1 MKNNF
6 VFLYFITLIMLL
18 TSCTFSVQPFLKSI
32 EFIDDKTIEYEFS
45 FVIGDNASG
54 RYKKKKF
61 SITPDNE
68 YRIKYQTFSVTK
80 GTVYFNKNI
89 PDGVT
94 VKLDFEDSEG
104 KTNLSLADVGGELLM
119 ISQFTLYANCKKGY
133 RPSFIEAG
141 KPDMANELYEY
152 ICEECKKS
160 VPVVEKGVFGA
171 HMHVSLLND
180 GPFTIILDSRDL

>member
-6 VFLYFITLIMLL
+6 VLLYFITLIMLL

-54 RYKKKKF
+54 SYSVQKF

-104 KTNLSLADVGGELLM
+104 NYILTHRFVKGEESESL
-119 ISQFTLYANCKKGY
+119 
-133 RPSFIEAG
+133 
-141 KPDMANELYEY
+141 
-152 ICEECKKS
+152 
-160 VPVVEKGVFGA
+160 
-171 HMHVSLLND
+171 
-180 GPFTIILDSRDL
+180 

>member
-6 VFLYFITLIMLL
+6 VLLYFITLIMLL

-32 EFIDDKTIEYEFS
+32 EFIDDKTIEYEFPL
-45 FVIGDNASG
+45 VIGDNASG
-54 RYKKKKF
+54 GYSVQKF

-104 KTNLSLADVGGELLM
+104 NYLFTHTFVKGEESELL
-119 ISQFTLYANCKKGY
+119 
-133 RPSFIEAG
+133 
-141 KPDMANELYEY
+141 
-152 ICEECKKS
+152 
-160 VPVVEKGVFGA
+160 
-171 HMHVSLLND
+171 
-180 GPFTIILDSRDL
+180 

>member
-1 MKNNF
+1 MESVEMKNNF

-54 RYKKKKF
+54 SYSVQKF

-80 GTVYFNKNI
+80 GTVYFNKDI
-89 PDGVT
+89 PDGAIIE
-94 VKLDFEDSEG
+94 LDFEDSEG
-104 KTNLSLADVGGELLM
+104 NYVLTHRFVKGEESESL
-119 ISQFTLYANCKKGY
+119 
-133 RPSFIEAG
+133 
-141 KPDMANELYEY
+141 
-152 ICEECKKS
+152 
-160 VPVVEKGVFGA
+160 
-171 HMHVSLLND
+171 
-180 GPFTIILDSRDL
+180 

>member
-1 MKNNF
+1 MDGVKMKNKF
-6 VFLYFITLIMLL
+6 VLIYFVTISILL
-18 TSCTFSVQPFLKSI
+18 SSCKLSISPNLLSI

-54 RYKKKKF
+54 SYFVQKF
-61 SITPDNE
+61 SIIPDNE

-104 KTNLSLADVGGELLM
+104 NYLFTHTFVKGEESESL
-119 ISQFTLYANCKKGY
+119 
-133 RPSFIEAG
+133 
-141 KPDMANELYEY
+141 
-152 ICEECKKS
+152 
-160 VPVVEKGVFGA
+160 
-171 HMHVSLLND
+171 
-180 GPFTIILDSRDL
+180 

>member
-1 MKNNF
+1 MESVEMKNKF
-6 VFLYFITLIMLL
+6 VLLYFITLIMLL

-54 RYKKKKF
+54 SYSVQKF

-104 KTNLSLADVGGELLM
+104 NYVLTHIFVKGEESESL
-119 ISQFTLYANCKKGY
+119 
-133 RPSFIEAG
+133 
-141 KPDMANELYEY
+141 
-152 ICEECKKS
+152 
-160 VPVVEKGVFGA
+160 
-171 HMHVSLLND
+171 
-180 GPFTIILDSRDL
+180 

>member
-1 MKNNF
+1 MNNKF
-6 VFLYFITLIMLL
+6 VIINTIIIGILL
-18 TSCTFSVQPFLKSI
+18 SSCELSISPQLLSI

-54 RYKKKKF
+54 SYSVQKF

-104 KTNLSLADVGGELLM
+104 NYLFTHTFVKGEESESL
-119 ISQFTLYANCKKGY
+119 
-133 RPSFIEAG
+133 
-141 KPDMANELYEY
+141 
-152 ICEECKKS
+152 
-160 VPVVEKGVFGA
+160 
-171 HMHVSLLND
+171 
-180 GPFTIILDSRDL
+180 

>member
-1 MKNNF
+1 MESVEMKNNF

-54 RYKKKKF
+54 SYSVQKF

-80 GTVYFNKNI
+80 GTVYFNKDI
-89 PDGVT
+89 PDGAIIE
-94 VKLDFEDSEG
+94 LDFEDSEG
-104 KTNLSLADVGGELLM
+104 NYVLTHTFVKGEESESL
-119 ISQFTLYANCKKGY
+119 
-133 RPSFIEAG
+133 
-141 KPDMANELYEY
+141 
-152 ICEECKKS
+152 
-160 VPVVEKGVFGA
+160 
-171 HMHVSLLND
+171 
-180 GPFTIILDSRDL
+180 

>member
-54 RYKKKKF
+54 SYSVQKF

-94 VKLDFEDSEG
+94 VILDFEDSEG
-104 KTNLSLADVGGELLM
+104 NYVLTHIFVKGEESESL
-119 ISQFTLYANCKKGY
+119 
-133 RPSFIEAG
+133 
-141 KPDMANELYEY
+141 
-152 ICEECKKS
+152 
-160 VPVVEKGVFGA
+160 
-171 HMHVSLLND
+171 
-180 GPFTIILDSRDL
+180 

>member
-1 MKNNF
+1 
-6 VFLYFITLIMLL
+6 MLL

-54 RYKKKKF
+54 SYSVQKF
-61 SITPDNE
+61 SIIPDNE

-104 KTNLSLADVGGELLM
+104 NYLFTHTFVKGEESESL
-119 ISQFTLYANCKKGY
+119 
-133 RPSFIEAG
+133 
-141 KPDMANELYEY
+141 
-152 ICEECKKS
+152 
-160 VPVVEKGVFGA
+160 
-171 HMHVSLLND
+171 
-180 GPFTIILDSRDL
+180 